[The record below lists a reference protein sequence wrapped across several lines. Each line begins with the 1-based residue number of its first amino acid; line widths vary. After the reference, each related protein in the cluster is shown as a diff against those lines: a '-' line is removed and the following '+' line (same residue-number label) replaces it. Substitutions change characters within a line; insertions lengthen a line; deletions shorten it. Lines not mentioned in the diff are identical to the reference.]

1 MVCNCDAACSHFVQL
16 RQGESSDRSTL
27 IESITLDG
35 LTKGDLLTATV
46 SIDVDGKI
54 HFAVYTIHGAV
65 MFVVLCGPWCCV
77 LYGGMGV
84 ELVAWDVL
92 YCL

>member
-1 MVCNCDAACSHFVQL
+1 MWSDGKLRTSQWCAIACDGACSHLVQL

-46 SIDVDGKI
+46 SINVDGKI
-54 HFAVYTIHGAV
+54 HCVVYTIHGAV
-65 MFVVLCGPWCCV
+65 MLVVLWLCGA
-77 LYGGMGV
+77 
-84 ELVAWDVL
+84 LV
-92 YCL
+92 